1 MNQFHT
7 TANLSFMDTIRYPEI
22 TILQRSFTFI
32 TGKSGCGKSTYL
44 KILNRSIP
52 SQKNTV
58 FFRDKSLTDYEIL
71 PYRRQVLLIPQT
83 VYLIKDSI
91 LDNFAFY
98 YENRQE
104 PMPSEERMKFFLS
117 LCSLDMELHASCD
130 TLSGGE
136 RQRVFLAVFLSFA
149 QDTVLLDEPTAALD
163 DKTAEIV
170 MKNLKKYFREQ
181 NLTAVCVCHN
191 RYIVKKYADTVIDM
205 EKLTHA

>member
-1 MNQFHT
+1 M
-7 TANLSFMDTIRYPEI
+7 
-22 TILQRSFTFI
+22 
-32 TGKSGCGKSTYL
+32 
-44 KILNRSIP
+44 
-52 SQKNTV
+52 
-58 FFRDKSLTDYEIL
+58 FFRENPITDYEIL

-83 VYLIKDSI
+83 VYLIKGSI

-117 LCSLDMELHASCD
+117 LCSLDMDLHASCD

-170 MKNLKKYFREQ
+170 MKNLKKYFKAPVSRQ
-181 NLTAVCVCHN
+181 YKNDGTAGFGGLYFNL
-191 RYIVKKYADTVIDM
+191 YF
-205 EKLTHA
+205 

>member
-1 MNQFHT
+1 M
-7 TANLSFMDTIRYPEI
+7 
-22 TILQRSFTFI
+22 
-32 TGKSGCGKSTYL
+32 
-44 KILNRSIP
+44 
-52 SQKNTV
+52 

-83 VYLIKDSI
+83 VYLIKGSI

-104 PMPSEERMKFFLS
+104 PMPLEERMKFFLS